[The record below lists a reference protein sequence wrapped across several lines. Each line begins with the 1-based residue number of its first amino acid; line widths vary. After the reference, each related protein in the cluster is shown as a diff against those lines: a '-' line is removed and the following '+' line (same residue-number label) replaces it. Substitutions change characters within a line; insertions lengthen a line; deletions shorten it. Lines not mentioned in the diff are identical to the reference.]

1 MYSRQEFP
9 LYREP
14 QGELLS
20 SAEMQQARKEF
31 TIRADETQRYLARYR
46 RHSNVV
52 QVRAMITSLQRLE
65 IERQKFFESQ
75 EHLRLQQMQSTLAA

>member
-1 MYSRQEFP
+1 
-9 LYREP
+9 
-14 QGELLS
+14 
-20 SAEMQQARKEF
+20 MQQARKEF